1 MQTKAIDS
9 TMARTFRAVY
19 ILPLL
24 FISGHAHFFFQNHFF
39 KFPDPFSRFRHEPR
53 GSADESSESKNT
65 NITSGYNGEWEL
77 VSENSGVSSMHA
89 ILLPKINKVLMY
101 DATIWKI
108 SKIPLPPHK
117 MPCRIADHTTGELDC
132 WCHSVLFDIETS
144 KLKALEGIHIQ
155 YIFILQTDTWC
166 SSGGLTVDGNLVSAG
181 GNGGGANA
189 VRYLSTCPTCD
200 WREYSTA
207 LADPRWYS
215 TQVTLPDGGFIVV
228 GGRGA
233 FSYEYIPPEG
243 QSNKKALFLPLM
255 QNTHDQLR
263 GVDGQIFFTL
273 ENNLYPFVHL
283 SPDGNLFIFS
293 NNRSILL
300 DPASNKVVRE
310 FPDLPGGSRNY
321 PASGMSALLPI
332 KNAKAVSAEV
342 LICGGA
348 KWDSFYFAETQKQF
362 LPALQDC
369 GTIKITEQNPN
380 WKIEQMP
387 SPRVMGDI
395 MILPTGDLLMLNGA
409 KTGTSAWNDAEDPN
423 FVPVLYRPNAAEHE
437 RFKELA
443 ATTIPRMYHSSAVLL
458 PDGKVLVAGSNTN
471 DGYEFDVKYPTELR
485 VEKFSPSYLDPS
497 LAQLRPHIIVE
508 SSDKLINYGKRLS
521 VRVRSKEMILNKD
534 EVEVTMYAPAFTTHG
549 ISMNQR
555 LIILNLVDVIN
566 NVWPGVHS
574 IIAEAPL
581 SGAVAPPGYYLLY
594 VVYKGV
600 PSVAMWVQIK

>member
-1 MQTKAIDS
+1 
-9 TMARTFRAVY
+9 
-19 ILPLL
+19 
-24 FISGHAHFFFQNHFF
+24 
-39 KFPDPFSRFRHEPR
+39 
-53 GSADESSESKNT
+53 
-65 NITSGYNGEWEL
+65 
-77 VSENSGVSSMHA
+77 MHA
-89 ILLPKINKVLMY
+89 ILLPKIDKVLMY

-144 KLKALEGIHIQ
+144 KLKALK
-155 YIFILQTDTWC
+155 LQTDTWC
-166 SSGGLTVDGNLVSAG
+166 SSGGLTVDRNLVSAG

-189 VRYLSTCPTCD
+189 VRNLSTCPTCD

-215 TQVTLPDGGFIVV
+215 TQVTLADGGFIVV

-243 QSNKKALFLPLM
+243 QSNKQAIFLPLI

-263 GVDGQIFFTL
+263 GIDGQIFFTL

-293 NNRSILL
+293 NNRSMLL
-300 DPASNKVVRE
+300 APASNKVVRE

-332 KNAKAVSAEV
+332 KLHSGNTKAVSAEV

-348 KWDSFYFAETQKQF
+348 KWDSFYFAETKKQF
-362 LPALQDC
+362 LPGLQDC

-409 KTGTSAWNDAEDPN
+409 KTGTSTWNDREDPN
-423 FVPVLYRPNAAEHE
+423 FVPVLYRPNADEHE

-471 DGYEFDVKYPTELR
+471 DGYEFDVKYPTKLR
-485 VEKFSPSYLDPS
+485 VEKFSPSYLDPL
-497 LAQLRPHIIVE
+497 LAQE
-508 SSDKLINYGKRLS
+508 MRLN
-521 VRVRSKEMILNKD
+521 RD
-534 EVEVTMYAPAFTTHG
+534 EVAVTMYAPAFTTHG

-555 LIILNLVDVIN
+555 LIILNLIDVIN
-566 NVWPGVHS
+566 NVWPGVHG
-574 IIAEAPL
+574 IIA
-581 SGAVAPPGYYLLY
+581 
-594 VVYKGV
+594 
-600 PSVAMWVQIK
+600 

>member
-1 MQTKAIDS
+1 
-9 TMARTFRAVY
+9 
-19 ILPLL
+19 
-24 FISGHAHFFFQNHFF
+24 
-39 KFPDPFSRFRHEPR
+39 
-53 GSADESSESKNT
+53 
-65 NITSGYNGEWEL
+65 
-77 VSENSGVSSMHA
+77 MHA
-89 ILLPKINKVLMY
+89 ILLPKIDKVLIY

-117 MPCRIADHTTGELDC
+117 MPCRIADHTTGKLDG

-144 KLKALEGIHIQ
+144 KLKALK
-155 YIFILQTDTWC
+155 LQTDTWC

-215 TQVTLPDGGFIVV
+215 TQVTLADGGFIVV

-233 FSYEYIPPEG
+233 FSYDIPPEG
-243 QSNKKALFLPLM
+243 QSNKQAIFLPLI

-263 GVDGQIFFTL
+263 GIDGQIFFTL

-300 DPASNKVVRE
+300 APASNKVVRE

-332 KNAKAVSAEV
+332 KLHSGNAKARLRNISYLDCKTAEQS
-342 LICGGA
+342 
-348 KWDSFYFAETQKQF
+348 K
-362 LPALQDC
+362 LQSR
-369 GTIKITEQNPN
+369 I
-380 WKIEQMP
+380 
-387 SPRVMGDI
+387 
-395 MILPTGDLLMLNGA
+395 PTRDLLMLNGA

-423 FVPVLYRPNAAEHE
+423 FVPVLYRPNADEHE

-443 ATTIPRMYHSSAVLL
+443 ATTTPRMYHSSAILL

-471 DGYEFDVKYPTELR
+471 DGYEFDVKYPTELK
-485 VEKFSPSYLDPS
+485 VEKFSPSYINPS
-497 LAQLRPHIIVE
+497 LAQLRQHIIVE
-508 SSDKLINYGKRLS
+508 SSDQLINYGKRLS
-521 VRVRSKEMILNKD
+521 VRVRSKEMRLNRD

-555 LIILNLVDVIN
+555 LIILNLIDVIN
-566 NVWPGVHS
+566 NIWPRVHG
-574 IIAEAPL
+574 IIAETPS

-600 PSVAMWVQIK
+600 PSVAMWI